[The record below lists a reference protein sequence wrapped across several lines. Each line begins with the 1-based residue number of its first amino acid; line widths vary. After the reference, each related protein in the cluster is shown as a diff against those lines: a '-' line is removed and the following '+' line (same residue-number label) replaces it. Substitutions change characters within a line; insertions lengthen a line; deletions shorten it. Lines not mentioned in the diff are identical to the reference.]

1 MLTYF
6 CCTIKK
12 FSPCFLLYDSLS
24 EVFKKTYNASCSQL
38 DKETPLSARWL
49 RREPL
54 LKRASCSQLDRG
66 TGCGGNLC
74 WSAMLSA
81 CISWGRALYF
91 LCLPRTLFSFCHIR
105 PLFSFC
111 HVRPWAGHLPYR
123 FPGQAGEW
131 RKRKKAEEWRKRKK
145 RGMTIRR
152 GEPAMTGGRES
163 TNTAGEKTSPGCVK
177 EAERSARRRGCLV

>member
-12 FSPCFLLYDSLS
+12 FSLNPYYFPHSPRFLKKRITQAVASLTAALAAVGTFVEARCFLRAYREAVPCIFFVMFGLFSLS
-24 EVFKKTYNASCSQL
+24 VMFGLEPDISLTDSPVKPGNDEKEKKPGN
-38 DKETPLSARWL
+38 DEKEKKP
-49 RREPL
+49 
-54 LKRASCSQLDRG
+54 
-66 TGCGGNLC
+66 GND
-74 WSAMLSA
+74 
-81 CISWGRALYF
+81 
-91 LCLPRTLFSFCHIR
+91 
-105 PLFSFC
+105 
-111 HVRPWAGHLPYR
+111 
-123 FPGQAGEW
+123 E
-131 RKRKKAEEWRKRKK
+131 KEKK